1 MRSNLDPAASAAAG
15 IAVEAPLRSARAA
28 TVYRELLAAI
38 LDHRLLPGTRLP
50 EDEVGA
56 VYGASRTIVR
66 SALEALSHEG
76 VVSIEPNR
84 GAAVAHPTVAEA
96 RAVFEARQLIEPRVA
111 EAAAKRAVAADIA
124 RLESQVAAEHAA
136 LDAGDHRRAIVL
148 SGDFHN
154 SIAAIAGQPIYAGF
168 VRELV
173 VRSSLIL
180 SLYWR
185 RKEATCATPAHGAL
199 IEALAKQQPEAAA
212 SLMAEHITDLLDGL
226 DLRER
231 IVGPRALVEMLEAR

>member
-1 MRSNLDPAASAAAG
+1 MRNHLDPAASGTKAIMA
-15 IAVEAPLRSARAA
+15 EAPLRSARAA

-111 EAAAKRAVAADIA
+111 EAAAKQAVAADIA

-136 LDAGDHRRAIVL
+136 LHAGDHRRAIVL

-199 IEALAKQQPEAAA
+199 IEALAKRQPEAAA

-231 IVGPRALVEMLEAR
+231 VVGPRALVEMLDAR